1 VAARFRG
8 IDPRLSVR
16 RISYEFDL
24 RSIGSVKRPA
34 AGMISLL
41 AILGLGYAGVVALLY
56 LLQTSLVF
64 PGTYL
69 PSHRLNSPRVPE
81 RLELPGGGGATLHGM
96 LFPGAQ
102 GDADVLIG
110 FGGNAQDAELLG
122 QDLAAD
128 FPELNVVVFHY
139 RGYGPSTG
147 RPSEQRVLA
156 DALAIHDAMVARIRP
171 ARVYAIG
178 ISLGSAVA
186 AYLSK
191 ERRLA
196 GVLLVT
202 PFDSVEA
209 IAKESYFW
217 VPVGLLLRH
226 RFPAVAFMTGNPTP
240 AAVIAA
246 ADDRVVKP
254 HRTKALLARLDN
266 LVFQAILPDAGHE
279 TLYELPAY
287 KTTLQAAF
295 AALRD
300 AASRRADG
308 RNDKVVPHPMIASEG
323 GSPEAVRNE

>member
-1 VAARFRG
+1 
-8 IDPRLSVR
+8 
-16 RISYEFDL
+16 
-24 RSIGSVKRPA
+24 
-34 AGMISLL
+34 
-41 AILGLGYAGVVALLY
+41 
-56 LLQTSLVF
+56 
-64 PGTYL
+64 
-69 PSHRLNSPRVPE
+69 VPE
-81 RLELPGGGGATLHGM
+81 RLELPAGEGALLQGM
-96 LFPGAQ
+96 LFRGARD
-102 GDADVLIG
+102 DADVLIG
-110 FGGNAQDAELLG
+110 FGGNAQDAELFG

-147 RPSEQRVLA
+147 RPSEQMVLA
-156 DALAIHDAMVARIRP
+156 DALTIHDAMVARIRP
-171 ARVYAIG
+171 QRVYAIG

-186 AYLSK
+186 AYLAK

-226 RFPAVAFMTGNPTP
+226 RFPAAAFMTDNPTP

-246 ADDRVVKP
+246 AADRVVKP

-266 LVFQAILPDAGHE
+266 LVFQATLPDAGHE

-295 AALRD
+295 AALRA
-300 AASRRADG
+300 AASEARPRQS
-308 RNDKVVPHPMIASEG
+308 DKTLSHPMITAEH
-323 GSPEAVRNE
+323 GSPEAVRDE

>member
-1 VAARFRG
+1 
-8 IDPRLSVR
+8 
-16 RISYEFDL
+16 
-24 RSIGSVKRPA
+24 
-34 AGMISLL
+34 MISLL

-64 PGTYL
+64 PGSYL
-69 PSHRLNSPRVPE
+69 PSQRLNSPRVPE
-81 RLELPGGGGATLHGM
+81 RLELPAREGAMLHGM
-96 LFPGAQ
+96 LFPGAR
-102 GDADVLIG
+102 GEADVLIG

-147 RPSEQRVLA
+147 RPSEAAVLA
-156 DALAIHDAMVARIRP
+156 DALTIHDAMVARISP
-171 ARVYAIG
+171 GRVYAVG

-191 ERRLA
+191 ERPLA

-226 RFPAVAFMTGNPTP
+226 RFPAAAFMTGNPTP

-246 ADDRVVKP
+246 AEDRVVKP
-254 HRTKALLARLDN
+254 LRTEALLAQLDN
-266 LVFQAILPDAGHE
+266 LVFQATLQDAGHE

-295 AALRD
+295 GALRD
-300 AASRRADG
+300 AASQAAHQRR
-308 RNDKVVPHPMIASEG
+308 DKSRPHPMIAAEH
-323 GSPEAVRNE
+323 GSPGAAPDE

>member
-1 VAARFRG
+1 
-8 IDPRLSVR
+8 
-16 RISYEFDL
+16 
-24 RSIGSVKRPA
+24 
-34 AGMISLL
+34 MISLL

-69 PSHRLNSPRVPE
+69 PSHRLNAPRVPE
-81 RLELPGGGGATLHGM
+81 RLELSGGEGAVLHGM

-156 DALAIHDAMVARIRP
+156 DALAVHDAVVARIRP

-266 LVFQAILPDAGHE
+266 LVFQATLPDAGHE

-295 AALRD
+295 GALRD
-300 AASRRADG
+300 AASRRADA
-308 RNDKVVPHPMIASEG
+308 RSDKSIPHPMIAAEH
-323 GSPEAVRNE
+323 GSPEAVRDE